1 MVECLLCL
9 KSIKDVAES
18 ECILVDSMQ
27 WEELSI
33 KKLIDKHLWPIDT
46 ITPQSCLCPTCWQEL
61 NGFHNFY
68 TRIEEAHNDYKSLLK
83 AEIDPLEEESKPK
96 DLLLENLLEPEI
108 VIGQP
113 LDVAI
118 VIKQENEE
126 TAIVPKIDSDNE
138 DEKDK
143 SQSLTDDDREFMDDF
158 SGNSDDSE
166 DSDSED
172 DLPLIQRSNKS
183 AAKTKSDVSLES
195 DDGSIN
201 PDPLQPRRRG
211 RKKST
216 FDSKS
221 NTAARKSY
229 YQPKTNRLE
238 HDKFLQEHYKIT
250 CNKCHLP
257 FDTFP
262 LLCKHYSKEHNER
275 GFVTCCEMKFYDR
288 SLLVD
293 HINFHL
299 NPEYF
304 KCKECGKV
312 LTQRRCLWAH
322 MKLHEEK
329 KFCCD
334 VCDKKFVQKSKLER
348 HKLTHLPQQ
357 EKKYP
362 CSECGKFFGNEYVL
376 TQHHRVVHLNIY
388 AKVCEVCGQTMPD
401 SNSFK
406 RHMEKHDNISEPK
419 TATPT
424 ATVKCDDC
432 GLILAGPLNLKRHR
446 DLQHPPGGKRDYT
459 CHICSKVSPNM
470 RALKKHIRCTHEMG
484 YDFKCTMCEK
494 AFKRSDNL
502 KAHMSTHTGTPLYSC
517 PWCPK
522 TFNSNGNMHNHRKKA
537 HPAEWEEARRKKYS
551 GNLPPNFKPPTTTST
566 ATTTTNNSSHY
577 FPVTV
582 NMNGN

>member
-1 MVECLLCL
+1 MDKCMLCL
-9 KSIKDVAES
+9 KSTMELSES
-18 ECILVDSMQ
+18 ECIQMDSSQ
-27 WEELSI
+27 WEEQEV
-33 KKLIDKHLWPIDT
+33 KKLIDKHLWPIET
-46 ITPQSCLCPTCWQEL
+46 IATHSSLCPICWSEL

-68 TRIEEAHNDYKSLLK
+68 TRIEEAHNELKSLLK
-83 AEIDPLEEESKPK
+83 TEESPLADEENKPK
-96 DLLLENLLEPEI
+96 DLHLENLNEPEI
-108 VIGQP
+108 DLSQA
-113 LDVAI
+113 LDTDI
-118 VIKQENEE
+118 VIKEE
-126 TAIVPKIDSDNE
+126 AAEEFLPDEDSDN
-138 DEKDK
+138 DNGKD
-143 SQSLTDDDREFMDDF
+143 LDFADDGLGFLDIA
-158 SGNSDDSE
+158 SS
-166 DSDSED
+166 SDSNESESESDD
-172 DLPLIQRSNKS
+172 DLPLINRKNSKTPS
-183 AAKTKSDVSLES
+183 KAKTKRRTRRSSTMDF
-195 DDGSIN
+195 DDDDN
-201 PDPLQPRRRG
+201 DNDPDPLTTEK
-211 RKKST
+211 KKSSS
-216 FDSKS
+216 DSKS
-221 NTAARKSY
+221 NAGRKSY

-250 CNKCHLP
+250 CNKCQLP

-275 GFVTCCEMKFYDR
+275 GFVTCCEMKFFDR

-334 VCDKKFVQKSKLER
+334 ICDKKFVQKSKLER

-357 EKKYP
+357 EKKFP
-362 CSECGKFFGNEYVL
+362 CKECGKFFGNEYVL
-376 TQHHRVVHLNIY
+376 TQHQRVVHLNIY
-388 AKVCEVCGQTMPD
+388 AKVCEICGQTMPD

-406 RHMEKHDNISEPK
+406 RHMEKHDSVSEIK
-419 TATPT
+419 SSTPT
-424 ATVKCDDC
+424 TTVKCDEC

-446 DLQHPPGGKRDYT
+446 DLQHPVGGKRDYT
-459 CHICSKVSPNM
+459 CHICRKISPNL

-484 YDFKCTMCEK
+484 YNYKCNLCEK

-537 HPAEWEEARRKKYS
+537 HPVEWEEARRKKYS
-551 GNLPPNFKPPTTTST
+551 GNLPPNFKPPTTTNNT
-566 ATTTTNNSSHY
+566 HYYPVPAATTNINQT
-577 FPVTV
+577 
-582 NMNGN
+582 

>member
-1 MVECLLCL
+1 MVECILCL
-9 KSIKDVAES
+9 KSTNEWSPS
-18 ECILVDSMQ
+18 ECLQVDSTQ
-27 WEELSI
+27 WEELEI
-33 KKLIDKHLWPIDT
+33 RKLIDKHLWPIDT
-46 ITPQSCLCPTCWQEL
+46 ITTQSCLCPICWGEL
-61 NGFHNFY
+61 NGFHRFY
-68 TRIEEAHNDYKSLLK
+68 TRIEEAHNDFKSLLK
-83 AEIDPLEEESKPK
+83 TETDPLQEEENKPK

-108 VIGQP
+108 VIGQT
-113 LDVAI
+113 LDTAI
-118 VIKQENEE
+118 VIKEENEE
-126 TAIVPKIDSDNE
+126 TIVRKEESDN
-138 DEKDK
+138 DKDP
-143 SQSLTDDDREFMDDF
+143 DFMDDDGEF
-158 SGNSDDSE
+158 MSGETTSESDSSKGS
-166 DSDSED
+166 DSDD
-172 DLPLIQRSNKS
+172 DLPLINRRRKTLARAKS
-183 AAKTKSDVSLES
+183 KRGSDSKKGADD
-195 DDGSIN
+195 DDGNES
-201 PDPLQPRRRG
+201 PDPLTTKRR
-211 RKKST
+211 KSST
-216 FDSKS
+216 DSKS
-221 NTAARKSY
+221 NVARKSY

-250 CNKCHLP
+250 CNKCNLP

-275 GFVTCCEMKFYDR
+275 GFVTCCEMKFFDR

-304 KCKECGKV
+304 KCKDCGKV

-357 EKKYP
+357 EKKFP
-362 CSECGKFFGNEYVL
+362 CNECGKFFGNEYVL
-376 TQHHRVVHLNIY
+376 TQHQRVVHLNIY
-388 AKVCEVCGQTMPD
+388 AKVCEICGQTMPD

-406 RHMEKHDNISEPK
+406 RHMEKHESVSEIK
-419 TATPT
+419 SATPT
-424 ATVKCDDC
+424 STVKCDDC

-446 DLQHPPGGKRDYT
+446 DLQHPVGGKRDYT
-459 CHICSKVSPNM
+459 CHICRKISPNL

-484 YDFKCTMCEK
+484 YNYKCNLCEK

-537 HPAEWEEARRKKYS
+537 HPVEWEEARRKKYS
-551 GNLPPNFKPPTTTST
+551 GNLPPNFKPPTTT
-566 ATTTTNNSSHY
+566 NNSHY
-577 FPVTV
+577 FPLPAT
-582 NMNGN
+582 NMN